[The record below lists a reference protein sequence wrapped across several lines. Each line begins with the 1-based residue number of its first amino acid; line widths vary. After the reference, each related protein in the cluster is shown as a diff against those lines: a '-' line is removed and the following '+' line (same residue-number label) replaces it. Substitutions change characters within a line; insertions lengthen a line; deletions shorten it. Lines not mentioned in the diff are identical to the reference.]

1 MAHRI
6 TYITGKEN
14 DFKKANIELVR
25 GDSMIIDLSLNHI
38 LDDDTK
44 EPYIPN
50 EGDCIIFTIRKNYK
64 GLDNDEILLTKIVD
78 IFTDPTL
85 EIEPSDTNSLDYG
98 TYKYD
103 IQFDSFD
110 GIVDTVLQGTFKLAK
125 EVT

>member
-6 TYITGKEN
+6 TYISGTDK

-25 GDSMIIDLSLNHI
+25 GDSMIVDLGLNRI

-44 EPYIPN
+44 EPYVPN
-50 EGDCIIFTIRKNYK
+50 EGDCILFTLRKNYK
-64 GLDNDEILLTKIVD
+64 SLDNDEIVLQKMVD
-78 IFTDPTL
+78 IFTKPTL

-103 IQFDSFD
+103 IEFDSFD

>member
-25 GDSMIIDLSLNHI
+25 GDSMIVDLSLNHT

-44 EPYIPN
+44 EPYVPN
-50 EGDCIIFTIRKNYK
+50 EGDCIIFTLRKNYK
-64 GLDNDEILLTKIVD
+64 SLDNDEIVLQKMVD

>member
-1 MAHRI
+1 M
-6 TYITGKEN
+6 
-14 DFKKANIELVR
+14 
-25 GDSMIIDLSLNHI
+25 
-38 LDDDTK
+38 
-44 EPYIPN
+44 
-50 EGDCIIFTIRKNYK
+50 
-64 GLDNDEILLTKIVD
+64 VD

-125 EVT
+125 EVTWYVDAGHERNDEHWFVA